1 MENQFSIDG
10 NIIDVV
16 SRTTFPGTVVVKS
29 GKIEKIKTG
38 NSNSGF
44 FICPGLI
51 DAHVHI
57 ESSMLTPVEFARMA
71 VNHGTVATVSDPH
84 EIANVLG
91 KVGVRFMIESGN
103 KTIFKFLFVN
113 IFFKILVYAIK
124 KANKIG
130 LIIKLSIFSPNY
142 LNSLL

>member
-1 MENQFSIDG
+1 MENQFIIDG
-10 NIIDVV
+10 NIIDIV
-16 SRTTFPGTVVVKS
+16 SRTIFQGTVVVKN

-57 ESSMLTPVEFARMA
+57 ESSMLTPVEFARVA
-71 VNHGTVATVSDPH
+71 VNHGTVAAVSDPH

-91 KVGVRFMIESGN
+91 KSGVMFMIKNGN
-103 KTIFKFLFVN
+103 MVPFKF
-113 IFFKILVYAIK
+113 FFGAPSCVPATSFETSGAILDVEDIRE
-124 KANKIG
+124 
-130 LIIKLSIFSPNY
+130 L
-142 LNSLL
+142 